1 MTVAPPV
8 TLTIVSLL
16 PRLLDTNGDA
26 ANARVLA
33 QRARWAGVPANVVP
47 VHVPADVPAV
57 VDLVVVGSGT
67 DADLVATRD
76 ELLPLADTLRAWF
89 AAGVPVLAVGTGWEL
104 LSEGLDLPEGRS
116 VDGLGL
122 VAGRATVRAAR
133 VTDDI
138 VVETAHGR
146 VIGFENHARGYTGA
160 AEALGR
166 VLTGTG
172 NGDGSEGTVEGGF
185 IGTHLHGPVLA
196 RNPQIADLML
206 GTACRARGI
215 SLTPSE
221 HTAAVDEIAAAA
233 RNQVA
238 LRLGL
243 GA

>member
-1 MTVAPPV
+1 MTVAPPAA
-8 TLTIVSLL
+8 LTIVSLL

-33 QRARWAGVPANVVP
+33 QRARWAGVAADVVP
-47 VHVPADVPAV
+47 VHALGDVPAT

-76 ELLPLADTLRAWF
+76 ALLPLADTLRAWL
-89 AAGVPVLAVGTGWEL
+89 AAGIPVLAVGTGWEL
-104 LSEGLDLPEGRS
+104 LSGGLDLPDGRS

-122 VAGRATVRAAR
+122 VGGRATVRAAR

-138 VVETAHGR
+138 VVHTEHGR
-146 VIGFENHARGYTGA
+146 LIGFENHARGFTGA
-160 AEALGR
+160 DRALGR
-166 VLTGTG
+166 VQSGTG
-172 NGDGSEGTVEGGF
+172 NGDGSEGAVVGSF

-196 RNPQIADLML
+196 RNPLLADRML
-206 GTACRARGI
+206 GTACQARGLI
-215 SLTPSE
+215 LTPSAQ
-221 HTAAVDEIAAAA
+221 TAAVDTIAAAA
-233 RNQVA
+233 GDQVA